1 MEIQSTVQGY
11 RNRCSEKINAIIQS
25 FKRFSLSEKERLLF
39 GYPILIRA
47 ILFQAIENSECTE
60 IIEYICE
67 HDAVKADNLLRGMRR
82 RSIDNFFNRE
92 RSLLDKGECT
102 YKWSVNQMRELY
114 NFDEEGM
121 SYQNAGE
128 VNKYDMM
135 DHPVLIPVQGRN
147 GDTKMM
153 TCKVEIAY
161 VNDISF
167 NPRLVGNPNNNQI
180 NMYIGKESESMQEC
194 FERIRSAV
202 ERLTGEL
209 DYWPE
214 GHCVF
219 NPPATEHE
227 IETLE
232 RQYGLMLPDEYK
244 EFLRFSN
251 GAKICGHSCTIYGTD
266 MFGAGDAMVPD
277 PLYAVGKRI
286 GDGERIA
293 LDPRVGELY
302 SCYNWAVKL
311 FSLEIEMCRLVEECE
326 EGVIECE
333 RQIAEAKKTP
343 EQKQKEAEEHA
354 AFLAELDR
362 LIEEARSKN
371 K

>member
-39 GYPILIRA
+39 DYPILIRA

-128 VNKYDMM
+128 VNKYDMIDHPILFVLPVPLTASVNKYDM
-135 DHPVLIPVQGRN
+135 IDHPVLIPVQCRN

-153 TCKVEIAY
+153 TCKVEI
-161 VNDISF
+161 
-167 NPRLVGNPNNNQI
+167 
-180 NMYIGKESESMQEC
+180 
-194 FERIRSAV
+194 
-202 ERLTGEL
+202 
-209 DYWPE
+209 
-214 GHCVF
+214 
-219 NPPATEHE
+219 
-227 IETLE
+227 
-232 RQYGLMLPDEYK
+232 
-244 EFLRFSN
+244 
-251 GAKICGHSCTIYGTD
+251 
-266 MFGAGDAMVPD
+266 
-277 PLYAVGKRI
+277 
-286 GDGERIA
+286 
-293 LDPRVGELY
+293 
-302 SCYNWAVKL
+302 
-311 FSLEIEMCRLVEECE
+311 
-326 EGVIECE
+326 
-333 RQIAEAKKTP
+333 
-343 EQKQKEAEEHA
+343 
-354 AFLAELDR
+354 
-362 LIEEARSKN
+362 
-371 K
+371 